1 VHYGATPSSTNPRIA
16 SCESRRAFRPN
27 ELDVCYKPASLATPE
42 VLAHRK
48 QAWDGKVETTHDPIT
63 FNMNARAPPAGH
75 PTSSHP
81 KVTELQNPVLTSL
94 GRRLAGV
101 DAY

>member
-1 VHYGATPSSTNPRIA
+1 MFLGRSDNS
-16 SCESRRAFRPN
+16 
-27 ELDVCYKPASLATPE
+27 DVCYKPASLATPE
-42 VLAHRK
+42 ILAHRK
-48 QAWDGKVETTHDPIT
+48 EAWDGKVETTHDPIT

-81 KVTELQNPVLTSL
+81 KVTELQDPVLTPL

-101 DAY
+101 EAY